1 MTEALLGE
9 LRVRFR
15 ETTASRLQEMRE
27 LLDALER
34 DLADSVALQKLARH
48 FHALAGLGATYGY
61 PRVSELGDEGEG
73 AILPMTRSGAT
84 PPAALL
90 ARWRELAAGVAAAVA
105 EEMPAM
111 LIPATVRSA
120 RSLFDVLIVED
131 DAELAPLIAHALDDE
146 GLATRVCA
154 TREQAL
160 AAMALKTPDALIVD
174 ILLPDGSGYDVLDA
188 LRTQKGCESTGAIV
202 ISAPQA
208 FSDKVR
214 ALHYG
219 ADAFASKP
227 LDLHALVRRVLAFR
241 ARKEQPP
248 PRILA
253 VEDDPTQIL
262 LLKRV
267 LGDAGYEVAVCSDPG
282 GFEECLL
289 DFCPDLLLMD
299 VHLSDGEMSG
309 YDLVRYVRQSDRF
322 AGLPVIFVTSDS
334 ERQAVMESAVSGGDV
349 LVTKP
354 VDWRLL
360 LAQVASRLQRASQQ
374 RELVDRDALTGL
386 LTRGAFEM
394 RARQRAAAH
403 AAGSLA
409 LLDIDRFKDVNDSFG
424 HLAGDRVLATLGT
437 LLRRRLRPSDA
448 AGRYGGEEFAL
459 LLDGV
464 SAGDAATIIDRLLA
478 EFAALEH
485 GTTGKVTFS
494 AGVSSFE
501 DSYDAAFRRADAA
514 LYEAKRS
521 GRAKVVSPES

>member
-1 MTEALLGE
+1 MTEALLVE

-15 ETTASRLQEMRE
+15 ESTACRLQEMRE

-34 DLADSVALQKLARH
+34 NRADWEAVQKLARH

-73 AILPMTRSGAT
+73 SILPITRLGAV
-84 PPAALL
+84 PPEPTV
-90 ARWRELAAGVAAAVA
+90 ARWRELVAAAGAEVA
-105 EEMPAM
+105 EERPLAM
-111 LIPATVRSA
+111 LPASVKASRST
-120 RSLFDVLIVED
+120 FDVLIVED
-131 DAELAPLIAHALDDE
+131 DAELAPLLAHALEEE
-146 GLATRVCA
+146 GLVTRVCA
-154 TREQAL
+154 TRHEAL
-160 AAMALKTPDALIVD
+160 AAMEEKRPDALIVD

-188 LRTQKGCESTGAIV
+188 MRARKGCESSGAIV
-202 ISAPQA
+202 ISAPQN
-208 FSDKVR
+208 FGDKVR
-214 ALHYG
+214 ALRYG

-248 PRILA
+248 QRILA

-267 LGDAGYEVAVCSDPG
+267 LGDAGYEVAVCSDPAS
-282 GFEECLL
+282 FEDLL
-289 DFCPDLLLMD
+289 FEFCPDLLLMD
-299 VHLSDGEMSG
+299 VHLAGEEMSG
-309 YDLVRYVRQSDRF
+309 YDLVRYVRQSERF
-322 AGLPVIFVTSDS
+322 AGIPVIFVTSDA
-334 ERQAVMESAVSGGDV
+334 ERQTVLESTASGGDG

-354 VDWRLL
+354 VDWRVL
-360 LAQVASRLQRASQQ
+360 LAQVGSRVQRALQM
-374 RELVDRDALTGL
+374 RELADRDALTGL

-394 RARQRAAAH
+394 RARQHAAAH
-403 AAGSLA
+403 APGALA
-409 LLDIDRFKDVNDSFG
+409 LLDIDRFKEVNDHFG

-437 LLRRRLRPSDA
+437 LLRRRLRPSDI

-459 LLDGV
+459 VLDGV
-464 SAGDAATIIDRLLA
+464 SVSAAVTIIDRLLE
-478 EFAALEH
+478 EFAAVEH

-494 AGVSSFE
+494 AGVASFD

-521 GRAKVVSPES
+521 GRAKVVSPEP